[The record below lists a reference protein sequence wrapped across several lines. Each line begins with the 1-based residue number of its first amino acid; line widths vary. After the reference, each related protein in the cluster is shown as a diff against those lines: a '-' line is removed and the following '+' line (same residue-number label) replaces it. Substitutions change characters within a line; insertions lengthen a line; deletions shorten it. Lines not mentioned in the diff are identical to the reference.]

1 MLKHVAI
8 IATICFIT
16 ISAKTQ
22 NSDRQLWLSYMDKVA
37 RPVLSNLAE
46 DKLKENMA
54 VELSAKIDDSVNR
67 KAVSYLEAFGRTLSG
82 IAPWLNLESGSKDEV
97 ALRNQYREWTLKA

>member
-8 IATICFIT
+8 IAAICFIT
-16 ISAKTQ
+16 ITAKTQ

-37 RPVLSNLAE
+37 RPVLSNLAN

-54 VELSAKIDDSVNR
+54 VELTEKQCHTWKLLA
-67 KAVSYLEAFGRTLSG
+67 EH
-82 IAPWLNLESGSKDEV
+82 
-97 ALRNQYREWTLKA
+97 